1 MARAQGT
8 TTNGADRATDRQGH
22 DLPVRRADV
31 PVLQVRNLNVRFPS
45 ENGSVHA
52 VRGVD
57 LTVHAGEIVCVVGE
71 SGSGKSVTSTSVMG
85 LLPDQAKVSGSIKL
99 HGTELLGRDDQ
110 WMSRVRGKQMGMVFQ
125 DPLSA
130 LTPVYT
136 VGDQIVEALTVHGGT
151 SETDARTRAV
161 ELLELVGIPNP
172 KVRVKA
178 FPHEFSGG
186 MRQRAM
192 IAIAIANSPDLIIAD
207 EPTTAL
213 DVTIQAQILD
223 VLRTAQRE
231 TGASVVLITHDLGV
245 VANMADR
252 VAVMYAGR
260 IVERAE
266 VHDTFARARMPYTI
280 GLLGSLPRLD
290 EAERKALAPVE
301 GNPPSLLDLPPGC
314 PFAPRCPMAI
324 DVCRTVEPELEPIDD
339 AHAAAEALAADA
351 GAGVGAP
358 PETITSADLRHDAA
372 CHRKG
377 DVAAGNLTY
386 SEIYPVPQMA
396 PPPFSGVSRAERDEV
411 LAVEGLVKEFPLMK
425 GAVFKRRVGTVHAV
439 AGIDFDIRQGETLGL
454 VGESGCGKTTTL
466 LEILDL
472 VKPQDGRIVVL
483 GRDTGELRAA
493 ERKAVRRDLQVVF
506 QDPMASLDPR
516 MPVYD
521 LIAEPL
527 GANGV
532 RGKKAE
538 GRVAELMDLVGL
550 EPSHA
555 NRYPQHFSGGQRQ
568 RIGIARALAL
578 EPKLLVLDEPVSAL
592 DVSIRA
598 GIINL
603 LDHLRSRL
611 GLSYLFV
618 AHDLSVVRHISDR
631 VAVMYLGRI
640 AEIGDVDTVF
650 DHPVHPYTQALLSA
664 IPIPDPEVERNRE
677 RILLTGDLPS
687 PADPPSGCR
696 FRTRCPLF
704 QTLGKTDQ
712 QRCIDEE
719 PEVTRSTIGHDH
731 GAACHFQRELSVL

>member
-1 MARAQGT
+1 MARFEKKSAGRS
-8 TTNGADRATDRQGH
+8 GADAG
-22 DLPVRRADV
+22 LPVRTSGV
-31 PVLQVRNLNVRFPS
+31 PVLQVSDLNVRFPS

-52 VRGVD
+52 VRGVNLSVD
-57 LTVHAGEIVCVVGE
+57 AGEILCLVGE

-85 LLPDQAKVSGSIKL
+85 LLPETAKVTGSVKL
-99 HGTELLGRDDQ
+99 HGTELLGRNDAYLSQ
-110 WMSRVRGKQMGMVFQ
+110 VRGKTMGMVFQ

-136 VGDQIVEALTVHGGT
+136 VGDQIVEALTVHGAM
-151 SETDARTRAV
+151 SETDARKRAV
-161 ELLELVGIPNP
+161 ELLDLVGIPNAA
-172 KVRVKA
+172 VRVKS

-192 IAIAIANSPDLIIAD
+192 IAIAIANNPDLIIAD

-223 VLRTAQRE
+223 VLRTAQKE
-231 TGASVVLITHDLGV
+231 TGAGVVFITHDLGV
-245 VANMADR
+245 VASMADR

-260 IVERAE
+260 IVEQGE
-266 VHDTFARARMPYTI
+266 VHEIFEHARMPYTI

-290 EAERKALAPVE
+290 AEEKKALAPVE
-301 GNPPSLLDLPPGC
+301 GNPPSMLDLQPGC
-314 PFAPRCPMAI
+314 PFAPRCPMAV
-324 DVCRTVEPELEPIDD
+324 DECRTSEPELLPVPEQRAGIVPATPTATATGEDGRAAPD
-339 AHAAAEALAADA
+339 AATLA
-351 GAGVGAP
+351 VP
-358 PETITSADLRHDAA
+358 HDAA
-372 CHRKG
+372 CHRMQVIADG
-377 DVAAGNLTY
+377 DLDYEA
-386 SEIYPVPQMA
+386 IYPVPRPAA
-396 PPPFSGVSRAERDEV
+396 PPFTGVPREERDEV
-411 LAVEGLVKEFPLMK
+411 LRVEGLVKEFPLLK

-439 AGIDFDIRQGETLGL
+439 AGIDFDIREGETLGL

-466 LEILDL
+466 LEILEL
-472 VKPQDGRIVVL
+472 LKPQAGKIVVL
-483 GRDTGELRAA
+483 GKDTAQLGRSERA
-493 ERKAVRRDLQVVF
+493 KVRRDLQVVF

-516 MPVYD
+516 MPVFD

-527 GANGV
+527 GANGIK
-532 RGKKAE
+532 GAKAE
-538 GRVAELMDLVGL
+538 ERVRELMTLVGL

-598 GIINL
+598 GVINL
-603 LDHLRSRL
+603 LDELRSKL

-631 VAVMYLGRI
+631 IAVMYLGRI
-640 AEIGDVDTVF
+640 AEIGAVDEVY

-664 IPIPDPEVERNRE
+664 IPIPDPSVERTRE
-677 RILLTGDLPS
+677 RILLQGDLPS

-696 FRTRCPLF
+696 FRTRCPLRP
-704 QTLGKTDQ
+704 LLAEADR
-712 QRCIDEE
+712 QRCVTEE
-719 PEVTRSTIGHDH
+719 PQVTPAATGVDH
-731 GAACHFQRELSVL
+731 GAACHFQRERQML

>member
-1 MARAQGT
+1 MARALST
-8 TTNGADRATDRQGH
+8 SDASRNAPAGH
-22 DLPVRRADV
+22 LSRDLPVRQDGV
-31 PVLQVRNLNVRFPS
+31 PVLQVRDLDVRFPS

-85 LLPDQAKVSGSIKL
+85 LLPDQAKVSGSVKL
-99 HGTELLGRDDQ
+99 HGTELLGRDDA
-110 WMSRVRGKQMGMVFQ
+110 WMSKVRGKQMGMVFQ

-151 SETDARTRAV
+151 SEADARTRAV

-192 IAIAIANSPDLIIAD
+192 IAIAIANNPDLIIAD

-223 VLRTAQRE
+223 VLRTAQQE
-231 TGASVVLITHDLGV
+231 TGAGVVFITHDLGV
-245 VANMADR
+245 VASMADR

-260 IVERAE
+260 IVERGE
-266 VHDTFARARMPYTI
+266 VHEIFERARMPYTI

-290 EAERKALAPVE
+290 DVERKALAPVE
-301 GNPPSLLDLPPGC
+301 GNPPSLLNLPPGC
-314 PFAPRCPMAI
+314 PFAPRCPMAV
-324 DVCRTVEPELEPIDD
+324 DECRTVEPALEPIDD
-339 AHAAAEALAADA
+339 AHAAAEAVAVPAAGDLA
-351 GAGVGAP
+351 
-358 PETITSADLRHDAA
+358 SAVDLRHDAA

-386 SEIYPVPQMA
+386 REIYPVPQVA
-396 PPPFSGVSRAERDEV
+396 PPPFSGVPRTERDEV

-483 GRDTGELRAA
+483 GQDTAQMRAA
-493 ERKAVRRDLQVVF
+493 QRKAVRRDLQVVF

-516 MPVYD
+516 MPVFD

-527 GANGV
+527 ASYAIK
-532 RGKKAE
+532 GKEAE
-538 GRVAELMDLVGL
+538 KRVEELMSLVGL
-550 EPSHA
+550 EASHA

-578 EPKLLVLDEPVSAL
+578 EPKVLVLDEPVSAL

-598 GIINL
+598 GVINL
-603 LDHLRSRL
+603 LDDLRSRL

-664 IPIPDPEVERNRE
+664 IPIPDPEVERSRE

-704 QTLGKTDQ
+704 QTLSDPERQK
-712 QRCIDEE
+712 CIDIE
-719 PEVTRSTIGHDH
+719 PEVTRSGIGMDH
-731 GAACHFQRELSVL
+731 GAACHYQREVAVL